1 MLLIF
6 VLFLH
11 HSEVKQEYV
20 KWTAD
25 RTTLEI
31 RFSDDPSPVIEID
44 QQEYEV
50 SSCRE
55 NSSSTLCFSG
65 KQSVFF

>member
-6 VLFLH
+6 VFLH
-11 HSEVKQEYV
+11 HSEVEQEYV

-31 RFSDDPSPVIEID
+31 CFSDDPSPVIEID
-44 QQEYEV
+44 Q
-50 SSCRE
+50 
-55 NSSSTLCFSG
+55 
-65 KQSVFF
+65 